1 MKLDPLLNRRIIFKL
16 HGMDPLDSTILK
28 QDATGYWVRGGT
40 LAPRLD
46 QSNCSLPENDT
57 PASLRDRILTTVNL
71 PAIPNPMTTPTSL
84 DHTLHAIADPTRR
97 RILNAL
103 KQRGPAST
111 NAPAIAKNG
120 LCAGDIEERVHLSQ
134 PTISH
139 HMSILTKAGLVDAA
153 KQGQWRWYRRNEKAL
168 RRLVKSLRTQL

>member
-1 MKLDPLLNRRIIFKL
+1 
-16 HGMDPLDSTILK
+16 
-28 QDATGYWVRGGT
+28 
-40 LAPRLD
+40 
-46 QSNCSLPENDT
+46 
-57 PASLRDRILTTVNL
+57 
-71 PAIPNPMTTPTSL
+71 MTTQPTSL

-97 RILNAL
+97 RILSAL

-111 NAPAIAKNG
+111 TAPALARNG

-153 KQGQWRWYRRNEKAL
+153 KQGQWRWYKRNEKAL

>member
-1 MKLDPLLNRRIIFKL
+1 
-16 HGMDPLDSTILK
+16 
-28 QDATGYWVRGGT
+28 
-40 LAPRLD
+40 
-46 QSNCSLPENDT
+46 
-57 PASLRDRILTTVNL
+57 
-71 PAIPNPMTTPTSL
+71 MTQPTSL

-97 RILNAL
+97 RILSAL
-103 KQRGPAST
+103 KQRGPASAS
-111 NAPAIAKNG
+111 APAMAKTG

-153 KQGQWRWYRRNEKAL
+153 KQGQWRWYSRNEKAL